1 MKSKNNYLY
10 MLALSQTVEECC
22 VLMLDS
28 VQKLFNKDVLMNK
41 VTFVVFECGW

>member
-28 VQKLFNKDVLMNK
+28 VQEYLTKMS
-41 VTFVVFECGW
+41 